1 MPDPAPP
8 PVDLH
13 SITEAAIVRTI
24 VSAPL
29 TTLVLINEST
39 ILSDAEVHKIHQAL
53 IVQVVRDFYPFWG
66 VYVRIVFLP
75 KGSRPPAN
83 AWQLTFLD
91 DSDQANALG
100 YHDVTPAGL
109 PLGKIFVQSTLA
121 DGGKVSVTASH
132 ELLEML
138 GDPEINLTV
147 LSADNRRLYA
157 YENCDA
163 VELDSL
169 GYDINNVTVSDFV
182 TPAWFGGLQGPYDFK
197 GHLNAPFQLAPG
209 GYISILDLSSPLGW
223 QQIFADSAKRSYA
236 MRAPIGSRRERR
248 RITKENWAPSTTPIG
263 AEE

>member
-1 MPDPAPP
+1 MTE
-8 PVDLH
+8 PVSDLDH
-13 SITEAAIVRTI
+13 ASMEAAIVKTI
-24 VSAPL
+24 ISAPFI
-29 TTLVLINEST
+29 TLALINEST
-39 ILSDAEVHKIHQAL
+39 IIDDVEVKKIQRAL
-53 IVQVVRDFYPFWG
+53 TIQVVRDFYPYWG
-66 VYVRIVFLP
+66 AYVRIAFSP
-75 KGSRPPAN
+75 KGQLPASN

-109 PLGKIFVQSTLA
+109 PLGKVFVRSTLA

-169 GYDINNVTVSDFV
+169 GYDIDGVMVSDFV

-197 GHLNAPFQLAPG
+197 NHLNAPFQLAPG
-209 GYISILDLSSPLGW
+209 GYISILDLTSPLGW
-223 QQIFADSAKRSYA
+223 QQIFADRSHAAYE

-248 RITKENWAPSTTPIG
+248 RITKDNWMTSTTKVG
-263 AEE
+263 ADE